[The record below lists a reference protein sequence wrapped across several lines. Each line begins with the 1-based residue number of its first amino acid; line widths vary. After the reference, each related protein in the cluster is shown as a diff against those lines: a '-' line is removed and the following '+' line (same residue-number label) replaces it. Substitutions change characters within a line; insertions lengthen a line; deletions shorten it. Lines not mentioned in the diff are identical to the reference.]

1 MKKALV
7 TTFHLIMSIIIIFL
21 SFITIDLILR
31 MDYTS
36 IAGMRNSLLK
46 QVEIIKNPLLMYET
60 TANIQRLIKIQGIT
74 AIVLLYLYHRKRLY
88 KYTRGIRKRLI
99 IQDEVKRNII
109 IGALYSVIVV
119 VIIYAAL
126 LAAEIWLKIYG
137 KTLEE
142 MFAIIKTEL
151 DLLKNPILIYQK
163 HSNKTKLFLTHLTIS
178 AAALSLLYYSTD
190 RKSEFNLKEKGSA
203 KWATDKDRLKYG
215 LDVMEGNIILSQTE
229 FLPLDMREI
238 YRNVNI
244 MIIGGSGTGKTRYF
258 VKPNL
263 MQMNSS
269 YIITDPKG
277 ELYRDTA
284 YMLEQNGYDIKVLN
298 LKDPSYTDGYNPFH
312 YVEDENDIDV
322 LSETIM
328 KNTLGKDKKA
338 NTGDPFWE
346 NSSKALLSALL
357 HYTNRLEEKDRN
369 LITVFKLLLEGKME
383 DEGEI
388 TELDIRFEE
397 LDEDHPG
404 KNYYEIFRLAPMRTR
419 NSILISL
426 GTQLAFLG
434 SQKVRNVV
442 VKDTMELRNHDK
454 KRAIFVI
461 IPDANGAYDVLAA
474 IFYTQ
479 MFQILYSVADKQPDG
494 QLAIHHQF
502 ILDEFANIGKIPN
515 FVELISTM
523 RSRKIS
529 AIPIVQNQAQ
539 LENLYDKNTRT
550 IIGNCDT
557 VLYLGGSDQQAAKEI
572 SERLGKATITVTDV
586 SRQKNEGQ
594 SSGYTRNT
602 RKDYRELMTPDEVL
616 RLPDEELIITIRGF
630 KPFKSKKYD
639 ITSHKKYSLLEAK
652 KTFIEEKYEKDAN
665 IKDMVE
671 EYESEEVMLID
682 IEELTRKTEELLQR
696 SSQILSNAV

>member
-1 MKKALV
+1 
-7 TTFHLIMSIIIIFL
+7 
-21 SFITIDLILR
+21 
-31 MDYTS
+31 
-36 IAGMRNSLLK
+36 
-46 QVEIIKNPLLMYET
+46 
-60 TANIQRLIKIQGIT
+60 
-74 AIVLLYLYHRKRLY
+74 
-88 KYTRGIRKRLI
+88 
-99 IQDEVKRNII
+99 
-109 IGALYSVIVV
+109 
-119 VIIYAAL
+119 
-126 LAAEIWLKIYG
+126 
-137 KTLEE
+137 
-142 MFAIIKTEL
+142 
-151 DLLKNPILIYQK
+151 
-163 HSNKTKLFLTHLTIS
+163 
-178 AAALSLLYYSTD
+178 
-190 RKSEFNLKEKGSA
+190 
-203 KWATDKDRLKYG
+203 
-215 LDVMEGNIILSQTE
+215 MEGNIILSQTE

-461 IPDANGAYDVLAA
+461 IP
-474 IFYTQ
+474 
-479 MFQILYSVADKQPDG
+479 K
-494 QLAIHHQF
+494 
-502 ILDEFANIGKIPN
+502 
-515 FVELISTM
+515 
-523 RSRKIS
+523 RSI
-529 AIPIVQNQAQ
+529 
-539 LENLYDKNTRT
+539 
-550 IIGNCDT
+550 
-557 VLYLGGSDQQAAKEI
+557 
-572 SERLGKATITVTDV
+572 
-586 SRQKNEGQ
+586 
-594 SSGYTRNT
+594 
-602 RKDYRELMTPDEVL
+602 
-616 RLPDEELIITIRGF
+616 
-630 KPFKSKKYD
+630 
-639 ITSHKKYSLLEAK
+639 
-652 KTFIEEKYEKDAN
+652 
-665 IKDMVE
+665 
-671 EYESEEVMLID
+671 
-682 IEELTRKTEELLQR
+682 
-696 SSQILSNAV
+696 